1 MSRLT
6 EAQIRKLLQVPRT
19 RQESIPDGAI
29 PGLSLRI
36 GSSKQATW
44 TLLLRVSG
52 EGGTSERG
60 ANLVGRRY
68 RVTLGRYP
76 FVGVEEARAKAMQFL
91 SRSKGG
97 ANPIHDLEKSS
108 TAKGFTVAALAQRY
122 VTEYVRSRHLRSAF
136 RTESALKVHIV
147 PCLGNELVDRLT
159 REHVRALLTRSRD
172 RIPNRNAGRGRRSQG
187 GIEAAR
193 TAIVVLRAML
203 AWAIDEELVTR
214 RDNPASKMVRNLPPK
229 QAKERVLSLEEA
241 RAVWSAA
248 ESAGYAFGMHAQ
260 LMLLTGC
267 RAGEWAKALWQWVD
281 LDQGLFVIP
290 ASAYKSQ
297 RVHVVPLVPQ
307 AVEILTRI
315 PRGRAGDFIFSNGKG
330 AIPVKGIGKFY
341 RTRLIREIIADR
353 GEAFIQP
360 FTSHDLRRTVATRLA
375 EALGFGG
382 EQLIRRV
389 LGHSDGSVTAIYNR
403 YGYVREM
410 RACLEAWANEL
421 LGLSN
426 ISTKAPPAIE
436 GAGFTAPPPRSRGPL
451 GSPMQ
456 LPLLP
461 PGTRL
466 S

>member
-6 EAQIRKLLQVPRT
+6 DAQIRKVLQSPRSG
-19 RQESIPDGAI
+19 QKSVPDGAI
-29 PGLSLRI
+29 PGLSLRL
-36 GSSKQATW
+36 GSGGTATW
-44 TLLLRVSG
+44 TLLLRVTG

-60 ANLVGRRY
+60 AKLIGRRY
-68 RVTLGRYP
+68 RVTIGRYP
-76 FVGVEEARAKAMQFL
+76 VVGVEAARAKATEFL
-91 SRSKGG
+91 RQSKGG
-97 ANPIHDLEKSS
+97 ANPVHEMEKAA
-108 TAKGFTVAALAQRY
+108 TAKGLTVAALAQRY
-122 VTEYVRSRHLRSAF
+122 LTDYVHSRQMRSAL
-136 RTESALKVHIV
+136 RTESVLKVHIV
-147 PCLGNELVDRLT
+147 PCLGQELVDRLT
-159 REHVRALLTRSRD
+159 RDHVRELLTRSRD
-172 RIPNRNAGRGRRSQG
+172 RIANRNTGRGRRSQG

-193 TAIVVLRAML
+193 TAIVVLRAMIT
-203 AWAIDEELVTR
+203 WAIDEELVVR
-214 RDNPASKMVRNLPPK
+214 RDNPAAKMIRNLPPK

-241 RAVWSAA
+241 RAVWRAA
-248 ESAGYAFGMHAQ
+248 EAAGYAFGMHAQ

-281 LDQGLFVIP
+281 LEQGLFVIP

-307 AVEILTRI
+307 AVEILRRI
-315 PRGRAGDFIFSNGKG
+315 PRGHAGDFIFSNGKG

-353 GEAFIQP
+353 GEAFVEP

-410 RACLEAWANEL
+410 RTCLEGWANEL
-421 LGLSN
+421 L
-426 ISTKAPPAIE
+426 STPAAEPRKAKLLDLATARREASAIATTEPA
-436 GAGFTAPPPRSRGPL
+436 G
-451 GSPMQ
+451 Q
-456 LPLLP
+456 LPLLLP
-461 PGTRL
+461 AAGNM
-466 S
+466 